1 MIIKKC
7 RNCHSKR
14 FSKILDLGNQYF
26 TGYFPS
32 KNQRVP
38 KGNLQLILCNKC
50 KLVQLKHNFDLNK
63 LYGKNYGYRS
73 SLNKSMVAHLKKKQK
88 FLIKKYKIKKEDYV
102 LDIGS
107 NDGTFLNFF
116 ENYQNLYGIDPTIMK
131 FGKYYNKG
139 INKISDFFS
148 SYRLK
153 KKTNKKFKLITS
165 MSMFYDLK
173 QPNLFIRD
181 IKNSLSENGIW
192 HFEQSYLPLMIKTLS
207 FDTICH
213 EHLEYYSFAIVN
225 KMLNQNGM
233 KILNVKFNSINGGS
247 FEIYST
253 KKNTNLYKV
262 DKKNINRILKKE
274 KSEGFENLDVYR
286 NFSKKIEKHK
296 LKLKSLL
303 NSIKQKNKKIFG
315 YGASTKGNVLLQYYK
330 IDNSTL
336 DGIFE
341 VNENKFGK
349 FTPGTKIPIIDEK
362 KLYKIKPD
370 YLLVLPWHFKNFFI
384 KKLKN
389 KLPSKT
395 KFIFPL
401 PKVSIV

>member
-1 MIIKKC
+1 
-7 RNCHSKR
+7 
-14 FSKILDLGNQYF
+14 
-26 TGYFPS
+26 
-32 KNQRVP
+32 
-38 KGNLQLILCNKC
+38 
-50 KLVQLKHNFDLNK
+50 
-63 LYGKNYGYRS
+63 
-73 SLNKSMVAHLKKKQK
+73 
-88 FLIKKYKIKKEDYV
+88 
-102 LDIGS
+102 
-107 NDGTFLNFF
+107 
-116 ENYQNLYGIDPTIMK
+116 
-131 FGKYYNKG
+131 
-139 INKISDFFS
+139 
-148 SYRLK
+148 
-153 KKTNKKFKLITS
+153 

-274 KSEGFENLDVYR
+274 KSEGFEHLDVYR

-330 IDNSTL
+330 IDNSIL